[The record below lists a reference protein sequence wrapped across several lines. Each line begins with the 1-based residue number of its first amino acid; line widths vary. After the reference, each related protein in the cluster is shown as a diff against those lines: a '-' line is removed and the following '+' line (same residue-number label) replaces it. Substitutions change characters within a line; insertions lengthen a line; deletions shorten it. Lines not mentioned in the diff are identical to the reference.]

1 MVNRCI
7 CSNITFREI
16 KDVAEQNGYSSVPEL
31 REAGVCALHCRI
43 CEPYVEKVLETGEV
57 VFEPFYTSN
66 K

>member
-16 KDVAEQNGYSSVPEL
+16 KKIAEQNDYRSVSEL
-31 REAGVCALHCRI
+31 REAGVCALHCKL

-57 VFEPFYTSN
+57 EFEPFYTTN